1 MKNWLPPTIII
12 VLLVAVA
19 VWVIKSEGE
28 KSREAM
34 RQLAKQ
40 QEEAARNT
48 VRQGI
53 KEGVGDLID
62 EAKNAPGQVLGELG
76 GLLGDKPGQ
85 PPTKPAD
92 MPGKVIDILG
102 GFLPK
107 SKDKTDEADAPKD
120 GKSPAATPRER
131 TKPTELVSKA
141 FQFVRDA
148 AKAADDAG
156 QAALALDTQEEI
168 ELGKDMRKTFSQ
180 HFKFAERPADLERI
194 QRLAAPVLERRTRK
208 QIEYTFAI
216 VDDASMNAFSILGG
230 SIYVHTGLLDRLPS
244 DAELQGVLA
253 HEIGHVDLKH
263 CVRNFTY
270 AVRTGEIGGE
280 IADGLTKVAYRSLSV
295 AYSEDHEFEADE
307 FGFRTLVK
315 AGVSREDSLAFTK
328 FLLKAEDEA
337 GVKREGSKPKTVF
350 DSIGRE
356 VSNHYRTHPPA
367 TERLHR
373 LERLKIEATKP

>member
-40 QEEAARNT
+40 QEEVARNT

-62 EAKNAPGQVLGELG
+62 EAKNAPGQVL
-76 GLLGDKPGQ
+76 D
-85 PPTKPAD
+85 
-92 MPGKVIDILG
+92 VLG

-107 SKDKTDEADAPKD
+107 SKSKSDEADAPKD
-120 GKSPAATPRER
+120 GKSPDATPRER

-156 QAALALDTQEEI
+156 QEALALDTQEEI
-168 ELGKDMRKTFSQ
+168 ELGKDVRKTFSQ
-180 HFKFAERPADLERI
+180 HFKFAERPTDLERI
-194 QRLAAPVLERRTRK
+194 QRLAAPVLERRNRK

-263 CVRNFTY
+263 CVRSFTY

-280 IADGLTKVAYRSLSV
+280 LADGLTKVAYRSLSV

-373 LERLKIEATKP
+373 LERLKIEAAKP